1 MTKATIIFYICIK
14 QIILFIM
21 DDTILKIR
29 SFNRFYASHI
39 DILNQRYLESDYS
52 LTEVRILY
60 EIVQSKTVTAQKISE
75 ILNLDKG
82 YLSRILKRFLK
93 QNIIVKLLSTE
104 DKRAFNIMLTESG
117 NELLKSLTIKVDEK
131 INQKIEKMNF
141 SEKDLLINS
150 MHTVKHLLTENRLT
164 ADDIEYRNELNPG
177 DIGYI
182 IYLHGRIYANESNFS
197 NDFEKYV
204 IKTFYDFLQNYSPEN
219 DRIWIAEYHNKIVGC
234 IAIQHQPK
242 NEAQLRWFLLDPA
255 FRGLGIGK
263 RLLTDALNFC
273 KERNY
278 KNIFLLTTSAQNKAL
293 EMYKMAGFKLTE
305 SEELHQWGKT
315 FQHERY
321 NLKLDKKNNPTE
333 AN

>member
-1 MTKATIIFYICIK
+1 
-14 QIILFIM
+14 M

-39 DILNQRYLESDYS
+39 EILNQRYLESDYS

-60 EIVQSKTVTAQKISE
+60 EIDQSKTVTAQKISE
-75 ILNLDKG
+75 ILSLDKG

-93 QNIIVKLLSTE
+93 DNLIAKVSSTQ

-117 NELLKSLTIKVDEK
+117 NELMKSLTIKVDEK
-131 INQKIEKMNF
+131 IKQKTDKMNF

-150 MHTVKHLLTENRLT
+150 MHTVQHLLSKDQLV
-164 ADDIEYRNELNPG
+164 ADDITYRNELNPG

-182 IYLHGRIYANESNFS
+182 IYLHGNIYAKESHFS
-197 NDFEKYV
+197 KDFEKYV
-204 IKTFYDFLQNYSPEN
+204 VKTFYDFFENYSPEN
-219 DRIWIAEYHNKIVGC
+219 DRIWLAEYNNKIVGC
-234 IAIQHQPK
+234 IAIQHQPE

-263 RLLTDALNFC
+263 RLLADALNFC
-273 KERNY
+273 NERNY
-278 KNIFLLTTSAQNKAL
+278 KNIFLLTTSTQNKAL
-293 EMYKMAGFKLTE
+293 EMYKIAGFKLTE

-321 NLKLDKKNNPTE
+321 DLKLD
-333 AN
+333 

>member
-1 MTKATIIFYICIK
+1 
-14 QIILFIM
+14 M
-21 DDTILKIR
+21 DDIILKIR

-60 EIVQSKTVTAQKISE
+60 EIDQSKTITAQKITE

-93 QNIIVKLLSTE
+93 ENLIVKVASTE
-104 DKRAFNIMLTESG
+104 DKRASNIMLTASAH
-117 NELLKSLTIKVDEK
+117 ELLKSLTIKVDEK
-131 INQKIEKMNF
+131 IKQKTDQMNF
-141 SEKDLLINS
+141 SEKDLLTNS
-150 MHTVKHLLTENRLT
+150 MQTVKQLLTENQLT
-164 ADDIEYRNELNPG
+164 ADDITNRNELNSG

-182 IYLHGRIYANESNFS
+182 IYLHGHIYANESDFS
-197 NDFEKYV
+197 KDFEKYV
-204 IKTFYDFLQNYSPEN
+204 IKTFYDFLEHYSPEN
-219 DRIWIAEYHNKIVGC
+219 DRIWIAEYNNKIVGC

-263 RLLTDALNFC
+263 RLLTDALHFC
-273 KERNY
+273 NERNY
-278 KNIFLLTTSAQNKAL
+278 KNIFLLTTSTQNKAL

-321 NLKLDKKNNPTE
+321 DLKLDQNKN
-333 AN
+333 